1 MHMTQ
6 LSMIIV
12 FASSFTCFHHSV
24 SAPSGLMINHWD
36 YIKEKHV
43 FCGPSKSKNTRKTT
57 QNNILKAKRKVI
69 QKAPCDKKK
78 EDHCQFQIAPKELVK
93 SQSISKL
100 PG

>member
-6 LSMIIV
+6 LSMIIA

-43 FCGPSKSKNTRKTT
+43 FWGPSKSKNTRKTT

-69 QKAPCDKKK
+69 QKAPCDKKRK
-78 EDHCQFQIAPKELVK
+78 TIANFRLHPRNW
-93 SQSISKL
+93 
-100 PG
+100 